1 MKKYLLVVLL
11 LIATNLVAQQR
22 SFLTYYQLTPYM
34 QTAPGAFKFG
44 LYGFDNP
51 AITSYLHNGD
61 MQFSIITKE
70 MNGITP
76 WGLFTGG
83 KNGTFGVIRGGD
95 DKGYL
100 ADYRYGFSFGDP
112 KFSMGFAY
120 GFVGGDKSRFGRSN
134 TLHFGALSRPFE
146 YLSLGGFMTYSLDKE
161 EYEGVVDV
169 AIRPFGDAYPLAVF
183 ADASMF
189 NEQKIEDA
197 KWSAGVSWE
206 VVDGIRL
213 NGRYFSTKAATIG
226 VDISFGNYG
235 VGAISALN
243 SDNKVDYTTAS
254 VRVGALDRTI
264 MDFISPVKPKIY
276 YELDLSGEIKYQK
289 GLFFDNS
296 KSLLGILRRI
306 KSLGESKSI
315 GGIVI
320 NATNILANRA
330 MLWEIRNELEKF
342 KDKGK
347 KVVIYIDRGGLDL
360 YHFASVADKI
370 VMDPL
375 GGIGFEGYLLGRSF
389 YKKMLE
395 NAHIGYEEIRLF
407 KYKSAAEGFA
417 REKMSD
423 ADREQRQA
431 LIDDWYEIAKKDIT
445 RGRSISSE
453 SFEKLV
459 NEDLI
464 VTYPKAIDMK
474 LVDYSGRWV
483 DRNKLMDTI
492 ETKTILT
499 QFVMDLDEPK
509 PFDDKWG
516 YEPKKI
522 AVIYALGECSMDAGI
537 KARTLVND
545 IKKAM
550 ENSNIAAIVLRVDSP
565 GGDALA
571 SDYIAEVMR
580 QNRGKKPIIVSQ
592 GAVAAS
598 GGYWLSMYADTIV
611 ANPGT
616 ITGSIGVISSW
627 IYDKGLKDTI
637 GISTDFV
644 KIGKFADL
652 GYPFQMPILGLGLP
666 VRNLTSEER
675 KLYENYIND
684 AYGEF
689 TKKVA
694 DGRRTTV
701 DKIEP
706 YAQGRVLSGIDGKEK
721 GLVDVLG
728 GLNDAID
735 IARKKAGIKDNEI
748 FAVVEMPRPTFNL
761 SLDLLGMLGI
771 QNTEIAKDIYKML
784 NNDEV
789 KVNYLLQSLK
799 MRLENNGKPMYIL
812 PAEYYD
818 YVIFE

>member
-1 MKKYLLVVLL
+1 MKKFLLILL
-11 LIATNLVAQQR
+11 LIVSTNLIAQQK

-34 QTAPGAFKFG
+34 QTSPGAFKFG
-44 LYGFDNP
+44 LYGFANP

-70 MNGITP
+70 INGITP

-83 KNGTFGVIRGGD
+83 TNGTFGVIRSGD

-134 TLHFGALSRPFE
+134 TLHFGALYRPFE
-146 YLSLGGFMTYSLDKE
+146 YLSLGGFTTFSLDKE
-161 EYEGVVDV
+161 ENEAVVDV
-169 AIRPFGDAYPLAVF
+169 AIRPFGDAYPLSFF
-183 ADASMF
+183 ADAAMF
-189 NEQKIEDA
+189 DNQRLEDA
-197 KWSAGVSWE
+197 QWSAGISWE

-213 NGRYFSTKAATIG
+213 NGRYFSTKSATIG

-243 SDNKVDYTTAS
+243 KDNKVDYTTATI
-254 VRVGALDRTI
+254 RAGALDRTI
-264 MDFISPVKPKIY
+264 MNFISPIKTKFY
-276 YELDLSGEIKYQK
+276 YEMDLSGEIKYQR

-296 KSLLGILRRI
+296 KSLLGILKKI
-306 KSLGESKSI
+306 KSLGDSKTI
-315 GGIVI
+315 NGIVI
-320 NATNILANRA
+320 NATNIQANKA
-330 MLWEIRNELEKF
+330 LLWEIRNELEKF

-347 KVVIYIDRGGLDL
+347 KVIIYIDRGGLDL
-360 YHFASVADKI
+360 YHFATVADNI

-395 NAHIGYEEIRLF
+395 KAHIGYEEIRLF

-417 REKMSD
+417 RDKMSD

-431 LIDDWYEIAKKDIT
+431 LIDDWYAIAKKDIIKA
-445 RGRSISSE
+445 RNLGNDN
-453 SFEKLV
+453 FEKLV
-459 NEDLI
+459 NENLI
-464 VTYPKAIDMK
+464 ITYPKAKEMK
-474 LVDYSGRWV
+474 LVDFSGRWV
-483 DRNKLMDTI
+483 DRDKLIDTI
-492 ETKTILT
+492 ETKAKLMPIAI
-499 QFVMDLDEPK
+499 DLDEPK

-516 YEPKKI
+516 YEPKRI
-522 AVIYALGECSMDAGI
+522 AVIYALGECAMDAGI

-550 ENSNIAAIVLRVDSP
+550 DDSKIAAIVLRVDSP

-580 QNRGKKPIIVSQ
+580 QYKGKKPIIVSQ

-652 GYPFQMPILGLGLP
+652 GYPFQLPLLGLGLP
-666 VRNLTSEER
+666 LRNLTAEER
-675 KLYENYIND
+675 KLYESYIKD
-684 AYGEF
+684 AYDEF

-694 DGRRTTV
+694 EGRRTTV

-706 YAQGRVLSGIDGKEK
+706 YAQGRVWSGIDGKEN

-728 GLNDAID
+728 GLTDAIE
-735 IARKKAGIKDNEI
+735 IARIKAGIKNDESFKI
-748 FAVVEMPRPTFNL
+748 VEMPRPSFDFNL
-761 SLDLLGMLGI
+761 GLLNMLGI
-771 QNTEIAKDIYKML
+771 ESTEIARNIHKIF
-784 NNDEV
+784 NNENI
-789 KVNYLLQSLK
+789 KVNYWFESLK

-812 PAEYYD
+812 PSEYYD

>member
-1 MKKYLLVVLL
+1 M
-11 LIATNLVAQQR
+11 LITTNITTNLIAQQR
-22 SFLTYYQLTPYM
+22 SFLTYYQLTPFM
-34 QTAPGAFKFG
+34 QAAPGAFKFG

-51 AITSYLHNGD
+51 AITQYLHNGD
-61 MQFSIITKE
+61 MQFSILTKE
-70 MNGITP
+70 INGRTP
-76 WGLFTGG
+76 WGLFTGSP
-83 KNGTFGVIRGGD
+83 NGNFGLIRTGD
-95 DKGYL
+95 EKGVVV
-100 ADYRYGFSFGDP
+100 DYRYGFSFGDP
-112 KFSMGFAY
+112 RFSVGLSY

-134 TLHFGALSRPFE
+134 TIHIGALSRPFE

-161 EYEGVVDV
+161 EYEGVVDI
-169 AIRPFGDAYPLAVF
+169 AIRPFGNAYPLAIF
-183 ADASMF
+183 ADAAMF
-189 NEQKIEDA
+189 DNQKIDEA
-197 KWSAGVSWE
+197 QWSAGVSWE

-213 NGRYFSTKAATIG
+213 NGRYFSTKAASIG
-226 VDISFGNYG
+226 VDVSFGNYG
-235 VGAISALN
+235 IGAITALN
-243 SDNKVDYTTAS
+243 SDNKVDYTTATL
-254 VRVGALDRTI
+254 RAGALDRTI
-264 MDFISPVKPKIY
+264 MDFISPVTPKVY
-276 YELDLSGEIKYQK
+276 YEMDLSGEIKYQRSP
-289 GLFFDNS
+289 FFDKSN
-296 KSLLGILRRI
+296 SLLGILRRI

-315 GGIVI
+315 SGLVI
-320 NATNILANRA
+320 NATNISANRA

-347 KVVIYIDRGGLDL
+347 KIIIYVDRAGLDL

-375 GGIGFEGYLLGRSF
+375 GAVGLEGYILGRSF

-407 KYKSAAEGFA
+407 KYKSAAESFA
-417 REKMSD
+417 RDNMSE

-431 LIDDWYEIAKKDIT
+431 LIDDWYAISKNDIT
-445 RGRSISSE
+445 KARNISSE
-453 SFEKLV
+453 TFEKLV

-464 VTYPKAIDMK
+464 INFPKAKEMK
-474 LVDYSGRWV
+474 LVDFSGRWV

-492 ETKTILT
+492 ESKSKLLNIALE
-499 QFVMDLDEPK
+499 LDEPK

-516 YEPKKI
+516 YEPKKV

-537 KARTLVND
+537 KARSLVND
-545 IKKAM
+545 IKRAM

-637 GISTDFV
+637 GINTDFV
-644 KIGKFADL
+644 KIGKFADM
-652 GYPFQMPILGLGLP
+652 GYPFQLPILGLGLP
-666 VRNLTSEER
+666 LRNLTSEER
-675 KLYENYIND
+675 KLFENYIND

-694 DGRRTTV
+694 EGRRTTV

-706 YAQGRVLSGIDGKEK
+706 YAQGRVWSGIDGKQN

-728 GLNDAID
+728 GLNDAIE
-735 IARKKAGIKDNEI
+735 IARKKAGIKDNES
-748 FAVVEMPRPTFNL
+748 FKVVEMPRPKFDFNL
-761 SLDLLGMLGI
+761 GLLSMLGI
-771 QNTEIAKDIYKML
+771 ENSDIARNIFKLFD
-784 NNDEV
+784 NDKV
-789 KVNYLLQSLK
+789 KVNYWLESIKL
-799 MRLENNGKPMYIL
+799 RLENNGKPMYII